1 MNRVL
6 RKRLLR
12 DLKSNFGRY
21 TALILLIVMGI
32 FIVLS
37 LSDSAE
43 SVIQGTEN
51 MKSVNMVE
59 DGQFTVFLPLTD
71 EEKEKIS
78 KNGTVIEE
86 MFYTD
91 LPVEGGKTLRLFKN
105 REKIDL
111 IQLTKGRLAE
121 SGSEAVLERRFA
133 AENGYRCGDTVIAG
147 GEEFDIVGIGT
158 VPDYDHPLKSLADTC
173 ATSEDFGLI
182 FTTAENYDRIRS
194 ESVQSAEEYVYAYR
208 LGEKFSDDDLKDEI
222 KSLDFDWKKVED
234 KYFRE
239 SIDEVLEDRRE
250 IEKGYDDLTDGTVQ
264 LNDGL
269 KELDGNSQ
277 KLKDGAQ
284 ELLDGYLSQAQASL
298 AAMGANVVLTEKN
311 YAEELD
317 KIYKASK
324 QEQIKS
330 LKESLDGIKEFRDGI
345 NEYTDGVN
353 EAYDGSG
360 ELKDGVADKRSD
372 IDEMLDEVF
381 DIDIDNLTGFLKQ
394 SDNQRIGGAAED
406 VLTNKMAGLTAGVIL
421 LILISYVISVF
432 VVHQIERESS
442 VIGSLYAL
450 GVKKKDLLRH
460 YITLPSVI
468 AFIGGALGFALALTP
483 IGIKVQIGSSSG
495 YFSIPDFDIVMPWYY
510 IVYAFVIPPL
520 ISAAVNALVIN
531 KRLSRPALSL
541 IKNEQSASSYRQF
554 RIRSKSFPKIFRIRQ
569 TVREMRSAITV
580 VLGMF
585 FSLLVITLGLTT
597 YTFCNNVKI
606 YNVKETKYEYMYLY
620 KYPEKIVPEGGEGI
634 YIKTLST
641 DLTGAPLDVS
651 VIGIDGR
658 SKYFDAIVEKG
669 KNRAVVSNSLNERFG
684 FTEGDRV
691 TFSDKAADTDYSF
704 TVTDVCNYSP
714 GFTIFMDIESMRE
727 LFGEDEDYFNAVL
740 SDKEL
745 DIDEGRIYSITT
757 KDNIRKT
764 ASVFIDQMKPLMTT
778 LFIAGSAIF
787 CVVMYL
793 MLGVMIDRSAFGIS
807 LIKIFGYRS
816 KEVRSLYLNGNL
828 LIVML
833 GGLICIPAAK
843 SVINMIYPSFVTNVA
858 SCMKMSLTWRQ
869 FVLIYS
875 AMLVIYLVINELLFL
890 KIKRITPAEV
900 LKNRE

>member
-21 TALILLIVMGI
+21 AALILLIVMGI

-86 MFYTD
+86 MFYSD

-111 IQLTKGRLAE
+111 IQLTEGRLAE

-133 AENGYRCGDTVIAG
+133 AENGYKCGDTVIAG

-381 DIDIDNLTGFLKQ
+381 DIDIDSLTGFLKQ

-531 KRLSRPALSL
+531 KRLSRPTLSL

-620 KYPEKIVPEGGEGI
+620 KYPEKKVPEGGEGI

>member
-21 TALILLIVMGI
+21 AALILLIVMGI

-37 LSDSAE
+37 LSDSVE

-86 MFYTD
+86 MFYSD

-111 IQLTKGRLAE
+111 IQLTEGRLAE

-133 AENGYRCGDTVIAG
+133 AENGYKCGDTVIAG

-360 ELKDGVADKRSD
+360 ELKDGVADKRSE

-541 IKNEQSASSYRQF
+541 IKNEQSAASYRQF

-620 KYPEKIVPEGGEGI
+620 KYPEKKVPEGGEGI

-727 LFGEDEDYFNAVL
+727 LFGEDDDYFNAVL

>member
-21 TALILLIVMGI
+21 AALILLIVMGI

-86 MFYTD
+86 MFYSD

-111 IQLTKGRLAE
+111 IQLTEGRLAE

-133 AENGYRCGDTVIAG
+133 AENGYKCGDTVIAG

-531 KRLSRPALSL
+531 KRLSRPTLSL

-620 KYPEKIVPEGGEGI
+620 KYPEKKVPEGGEGI

>member
-21 TALILLIVMGI
+21 AALILLIVMGI

-86 MFYTD
+86 MFYSD
-91 LPVEGGKTLRLFKN
+91 LPVEGGKTLRLLKN

-111 IQLTKGRLAE
+111 IQLTEGQLAE

-133 AENGYRCGDTVIAG
+133 AENGYKCGDTVIAG

-298 AAMGANVVLTEKN
+298 AAMGTNVVLTEKN

-330 LKESLDGIKEFRDGI
+330 LKESIDGIKEFRDGI

-372 IDEMLDEVF
+372 IDEMLDKVF

-495 YFSIPDFDIVMPWYY
+495 YFSIPDFDIVMPY
-510 IVYAFVIPPL
+510 
-520 ISAAVNALVIN
+520 
-531 KRLSRPALSL
+531 
-541 IKNEQSASSYRQF
+541 
-554 RIRSKSFPKIFRIRQ
+554 
-569 TVREMRSAITV
+569 
-580 VLGMF
+580 G
-585 FSLLVITLGLTT
+585 
-597 YTFCNNVKI
+597 
-606 YNVKETKYEYMYLY
+606 
-620 KYPEKIVPEGGEGI
+620 
-634 YIKTLST
+634 
-641 DLTGAPLDVS
+641 
-651 VIGIDGR
+651 
-658 SKYFDAIVEKG
+658 
-669 KNRAVVSNSLNERFG
+669 
-684 FTEGDRV
+684 
-691 TFSDKAADTDYSF
+691 
-704 TVTDVCNYSP
+704 
-714 GFTIFMDIESMRE
+714 
-727 LFGEDEDYFNAVL
+727 
-740 SDKEL
+740 
-745 DIDEGRIYSITT
+745 
-757 KDNIRKT
+757 
-764 ASVFIDQMKPLMTT
+764 
-778 LFIAGSAIF
+778 
-787 CVVMYL
+787 
-793 MLGVMIDRSAFGIS
+793 
-807 LIKIFGYRS
+807 
-816 KEVRSLYLNGNL
+816 
-828 LIVML
+828 
-833 GGLICIPAAK
+833 
-843 SVINMIYPSFVTNVA
+843 
-858 SCMKMSLTWRQ
+858 
-869 FVLIYS
+869 
-875 AMLVIYLVINELLFL
+875 
-890 KIKRITPAEV
+890 
-900 LKNRE
+900 